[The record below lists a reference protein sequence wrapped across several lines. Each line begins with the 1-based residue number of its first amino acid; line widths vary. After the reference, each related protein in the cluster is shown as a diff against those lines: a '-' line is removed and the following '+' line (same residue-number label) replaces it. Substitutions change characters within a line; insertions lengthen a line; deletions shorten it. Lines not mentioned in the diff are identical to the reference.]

1 MRKVHWDHPLQ
12 VNLEHQLEECPLQ
25 IRKIF
30 SWEHSSLKASQSMSW
45 EYSSKLH
52 CFQSQSCPVLPMNQ
66 WVKLKGLKPTIGS
79 QASPYSSRP
88 NSLLERYICQGWQ
101 KLWSLPHDT
110 FKHFIPSANIK
121 PCEFSA
127 APCRVIQV
135 FRLGIMWTR
144 VMTEDS
150 HNVLAF
156 YKLREFPKSVC
167 RGHLF
172 VLTYLSRKTTKALTE
187 ELKGYPQWLNSG
199 SRHRLGPAGV
209 NQCGAGIWKIQN
221 QRTTRSG

>member
-1 MRKVHWDHPLQ
+1 MRGVPSGTEINLPDIRIVDSILVLRKLKDAGKLLHQQYTDFTHMLPNAVYSSYCKSGHHNPIFLWGKVHWDPLQ

-135 FRLGIMWTR
+135 WCYFTTGP
-144 VMTEDS
+144 D
-150 HNVLAF
+150 
-156 YKLREFPKSVC
+156 KS
-167 RGHLF
+167 
-172 VLTYLSRKTTKALTE
+172 TMK
-187 ELKGYPQWLNSG
+187 
-199 SRHRLGPAGV
+199 
-209 NQCGAGIWKIQN
+209 
-221 QRTTRSG
+221 